1 MAARINKI
9 KHAQKTKELIRASQ
23 LLNRLTKCA
32 KGEVEMTSVQVKA
45 ATVVINK
52 EIPDLA
58 RLEHT
63 GDGGGPVVVE
73 IVRFGSNQS
82 PA

>member
-1 MAARINKI
+1 MAARKNPKNPP
-9 KHAQKTKELIRASQ
+9 QSYELQRAKQ
-23 LLNRLTKCA
+23 LLNRLNSCA
-32 KGEVEMTSVQVKA
+32 LGKVEMTGNQIKA

-63 GDGGGPVVVE
+63 GKDGSPLTVE
-73 IVRFGSNQS
+73 IVRFGSDQA
-82 PA
+82 PV

>member
-1 MAARINKI
+1 MAARKNPKNLP
-9 KHAQKTKELIRASQ
+9 QSYEMQRAKQ
-23 LLNRLTKCA
+23 LLNRLNLCA
-32 KGEVEMTSVQVKA
+32 KGKVVMDSVQVKA

-63 GDGGGPVVVE
+63 GKDGSPLTVE
-73 IVRFGSNQS
+73 IVRFASS
-82 PA
+82 APA

>member
-1 MAARINKI
+1 MAAR
-9 KHAQKTKELIRASQ
+9 KEPRNPPQSYELQRAKQ
-23 LLNRLTKCA
+23 LLNRLNKCA

-58 RLEHT
+58 RIEHS
-63 GDGGGPVVVE
+63 GKGGVPLT
-73 IVRFGSNQS
+73 IQIIRLSDAD
-82 PA
+82 PATR

>member
-1 MAARINKI
+1 MAARKNPKNRP
-9 KHAQKTKELIRASQ
+9 QSYELQRAKQ

-32 KGEVEMTSVQVKA
+32 KGEVDMSTVQVKA

-63 GDGGGPVVVE
+63 GSGGGPLTVE
-73 IVRFGSNQS
+73 IVRFAGSASQ
-82 PA
+82 

>member
-1 MAARINKI
+1 MAARKNPRNLPQSYE
-9 KHAQKTKELIRASQ
+9 AQRAKQ

-32 KGEVEMTSVQVKA
+32 KGEVEMTATQVKA

-58 RLEHT
+58 KLEHV
-63 GDGGGPVVVE
+63 GKDNGPIQVTATWLAG
-73 IVRFGSNQS
+73 RSL
-82 PA
+82 